1 MIIKIIYT
9 ICLALVAMVTN
20 AQTIIT
26 EQHPTTVRH
35 DSINTKNDTISPH
48 VTNTPHDSSAAVS
61 TASMPSTRIV
71 SRGTTSTSDNEG
83 EAGSI
88 NTNMKIMRHSY
99 KTTGYRIQIYS
110 GGNKRV
116 DRQKCQEISTRIK
129 LHFPDLPVYVHFY
142 SPSWKCRAGN
152 FVSQQEAQEMLKKI
166 RALGYTQACLV
177 KGKINV
183 QY

>member
-1 MIIKIIYT
+1 MIIKIITT
-9 ICLALVAMVTN
+9 ICLALVALVTN
-20 AQTIIT
+20 AQAILS
-26 EQHPTTVRH
+26 EQHPTTASN
-35 DSINTKNDTISPH
+35 DSINTKADTIKTHAPH
-48 VTNTPHDSSAAVS
+48 APHDTSATTSA
-61 TASMPSTRIV
+61 TGMPSTRIV
-71 SRGTTSTSDNEG
+71 TRGTTTDNEG
-83 EAGSI
+83 EYGSV

-116 DRQKCQEISTRIK
+116 DRQKCQQISTRIK
-129 LHFPDLPVYVHFY
+129 SYFPDLPVYVHFY

-152 FVSQQEAQEMLKKI
+152 FVSQQEANDMLKKI
-166 RALGYTQACLV
+166 RALGYPQACLV